1 MRTDPVESARFYL
14 QGLTSLH
21 LRRPV
26 SSDAVAWVLRQSP
39 PVEYV
44 AGQVLFRQ
52 GEPADSALLVVHGEL
67 SVTVDTPE
75 GRRDVGQVG
84 AWDVVGET
92 ALYAS
97 AQTRSANVRASRDST
112 CLVVT
117 SRMLANAGDNPVIA
131 AIEYHLLHTLTHR
144 IRVTN
149 LAIQDAWRE
158 LEETGSEPTDR
169 AAESVR
175 LLDLLGRRD

>member
-14 QGLTSLH
+14 QGLASLH

-26 SSDAVAWVLRQSP
+26 STEAVAWVLRRSP
-39 PVEYV
+39 PVEYG

-52 GEPADSALLVVHGEL
+52 GEPAHSALLVVHGEL
-67 SVTVDTPE
+67 SVSVQAPE
-75 GRRDVGQVG
+75 GARLVGTVG

-92 ALYAS
+92 ALYTAG
-97 AQTRSANVRASRDST
+97 QPRSATVRASRDST
-112 CLVVT
+112 CLEV
-117 SRMLANAGDNPVIA
+117 SRQMLAESGENAVIA

-149 LAIQDAWRE
+149 QGIEDAWRE
-158 LEETGSEPTDR
+158 LERGPDVEQPEPL
-169 AAESVR
+169 VR
-175 LLDLLGRRD
+175 LRDRFGGGG

>member
-1 MRTDPVESARFYL
+1 VRTDPVESARFYL
-14 QGLTSLH
+14 QGLSSLH

-26 SSDAVAWVLRQSP
+26 PSDAVAWVLRQSP

-67 SVTVDTPE
+67 SVTVETPE
-75 GRRDVGQVG
+75 GRRAVGQVG

-97 AQTRSANVRASRDST
+97 AQTRSASVRASRDST

-117 SRMLANAGDNPVIA
+117 SGMLAQAGDNPVVA

-158 LEETGSEPTDR
+158 LEGAGAE
-169 AAESVR
+169 AAPDSVR
-175 LLDLLGRRD
+175 LLDLLGSGG